1 MGKKEVFRRI
11 ATNEKGRS
19 MVIKADFTIV
29 HANELVTL
37 KGKSD
42 RPQIKEEM
50 NDLGIIKNG
59 AVAVKEGKIVA
70 IGTTEEVLGKL
81 ERGFEIIDA
90 SGKLVTPGL
99 IDPHVHLIFA
109 GSREHELEAMAV
121 KGIPYLEIK
130 SKGGGMPTTLKKTGE
145 ASTEELLKRTTQ
157 VLDTMLIHGTT
168 TIEAKSGYEM
178 TFHGEIR
185 QLEIIKTLNKTHPIE
200 LVPTFMAQGIPFE
213 YENEV
218 DRLTGE
224 IFKKWIPEVARR
236 KLAEY
241 CDVFCEKGYFNVAQ
255 SRRILEEGRKYG
267 MKLRIHADW
276 LAHSGGAKLGAELGV
291 ISADHLIFTPP
302 EEIEDLVRKGI
313 MGTFLPTT
321 PFCYL
326 GTYAKAREIIN
337 RGLPVAL
344 ATDYSAADM
353 CESMQMMMTIAIL
366 QMKMTT
372 EEALVASTINAAHAI
387 ERAHEIGSLEEG
399 KKADIVIFDA
409 PNHKYFAYHYGI
421 NLAERVFK
429 NGKVVAEKGRT
440 VKQEHCLNDN

>member
-1 MGKKEVFRRI
+1 MG
-11 ATNEKGRS
+11 
-19 MVIKADFTIV
+19 IKADFAII
-29 HANELVTL
+29 HADELATL

-42 RPQIKEEM
+42 KPQIKEEM
-50 NDLGIIKNG
+50 NDLGIIKDG
-59 AVAVKEGKIVA
+59 AVAAKDGKIVA
-70 IGTTEEVLGKL
+70 VGTTKEVLDKL
-81 ERGFEIIDA
+81 EKGFEVIDA

-109 GSREHELEAMAV
+109 GSRDEELEAMAV
-121 KGIPYLEIK
+121 KGVPYLEIK
-130 SKGGGMPTTLKKTGE
+130 AKGGGMPTTLKKTGE

-157 VLDTMLIHGTT
+157 ILDTMLIHGTT

-185 QLEIIKTLNKTHPIE
+185 QMEIIKTLNKTHPID
-200 LVPTFMAQGIPFE
+200 LIPTFMAQGIPFE
-213 YENEV
+213 YENKV
-218 DRLTGE
+218 DQLTDE
-224 IFKKWIPEVARR
+224 IVKKWIPEVAKR

-241 CDVFCEKGYFNVAQ
+241 CDVFCEKGYFNVEQ
-255 SRRILEEGRKYG
+255 SRQILGAGRKYG

-302 EEIEDLVRKGI
+302 EEIEALAKKGI

-326 GTYAKAREIIN
+326 GTYAKARAIIN
-337 RGLPVAL
+337 KGLPVAL
-344 ATDYSAADM
+344 ATDLSAADM
-353 CESMQMMMTIAIL
+353 CESMQMMMTLSVL

-372 EEALVASTINAAHAI
+372 EEAFVASTINAAHSI

-409 PNHKYFAYHYGI
+409 PNHKYFAYHYGV
-421 NLAERVFK
+421 NLAEKVFK
-429 NGKVVAEKGRT
+429 NGKLVAEKGRR
-440 VKQEHCLNDN
+440 VQ

>member
-1 MGKKEVFRRI
+1 M
-11 ATNEKGRS
+11 A
-19 MVIKADFTIV
+19 IKADFTII
-29 HANELVTL
+29 HANELATL

-50 NDLGIIKNG
+50 NDLGIIKDG
-59 AVAVKEGKIVA
+59 AVAVKDGKIVA

-109 GSREHELEAMAV
+109 GSREEELEAMAV

-130 SKGGGMPTTLKKTGE
+130 AKGGGMPTTLKKTGE
-145 ASTEELLKRTTQ
+145 ASTEELLKRTTKI
-157 VLDTMLIHGTT
+157 LDTMLIHGTT

-185 QLEIIKTLNKTHPIE
+185 QMEIIKTLNKTHPVE

-213 YENEV
+213 YENKV
-218 DRLTGE
+218 DQLTGE
-224 IFKKWIPEVARR
+224 IVKKWIPEVARR

-241 CDVFCEKGYFNVAQ
+241 CDVFCEKGYFNVEQ
-255 SRRILEEGRKYG
+255 SRRILETGRKYG

-421 NLAERVFK
+421 NLAEKVFK
-429 NGKVVAEKGRT
+429 NGKLVAEMGRR
-440 VKQEHCLNDN
+440 VK